1 MQVKDENSINPDDL
15 RDLERVFRSRIG
27 EVRAAAVNYLRAYVQ
42 GKSEENQL
50 REAFERIKEVENA
63 FEQIVSRISHWRR
76 RMEYLVD
83 LKRYGWAEEGEE
95 TELEETLAGG
105 AEWEYY
111 TLIGTRLGPLRRRL
125 TYLLKK
131 RAEKVPLGAY
141 ERAEL
146 GFLRSL
152 AVDSIVIA
160 EPPAEEALPL
170 EERPPSLR
178 CPAGARFGY
187 DCASLEDCDP
197 CSIRAAC
204 AARMHDI
211 EEEFRR
217 MGGT

>member
-1 MQVKDENSINPDDL
+1 MHVKDANSIDPDDL

-27 EVRAAAVNYLRAYVQ
+27 EARAAAVNYLRAYVQ

-83 LKRYGWAEEGEE
+83 LKRYGWAEESEE
-95 TELEETLAGG
+95 TELEEILAGG

-111 TLIGTRLGPLRRRL
+111 TLIGTRLGLLRRRL
-125 TYLLKK
+125 AYLLKK

-152 AVDSIVIA
+152 AVDSIVVA
-160 EPPAEEALPL
+160 EPPEEARTRDEEVLP
-170 EERPPSLR
+170 LR
-178 CPAGARFGY
+178 CPVGARFGY
-187 DCASLEDCDP
+187 DCAGLEDCGP
-197 CSIRAAC
+197 CSLRAAC
-204 AARMHDI
+204 AARMQEI